1 MSAAAAYAELH
12 CVSNFSFLRGASSPA
27 ELIITAKAQGY
38 TALAVTDE
46 CSFAGLVHAL
56 EAAEQLGFR
65 LIVGAEFQ
73 LVDGLRCVLL
83 APTRNA
89 YSQISA
95 LITRGRID
103 CEKGS
108 YRLTRDDIAG
118 LPMHDCLALWLPS
131 AAPVTED
138 ALWFASQFPQRAWIA
153 VELHRGPED
162 AARLQAL
169 QKLGKQCGLPCT
181 AAGDVHMHTR
191 KHRALQD
198 TVTAI
203 RHGLTLGEC
212 GARLFPNGE
221 RHLRRREDLA
231 ELYPPA
237 LLEESVAIA
246 ARCTFN
252 LRELKYGYPAE
263 TVPKGYTPHE
273 WLRKLT
279 YRGWRKRWPD
289 GGTQRVAKQIED
301 ELKLI
306 AELEYEA
313 FFLTVYNVV
322 RYARRRKILCQGR
335 GSAANSAVCYALGI
349 TEVNPMEQRLLFGR
363 FISKERKEPPDIDV
377 DFEHQR
383 REEVMQYIFRKYGR
397 QRAALAA
404 TVIRYRP
411 RSALR
416 DVGKALGIAADDVD
430 RLAKSLAWW
439 DQPEDVLLQRLQ
451 ELGFDPK
458 APLVQRWM
466 NLAGKLLGAPRHLSQ
481 HVGGFVI
488 SDQPISELVP
498 IENAS
503 MPNRTVIQ
511 WDKDDL
517 EFLGLLKV
525 DCLAL
530 GMLSAIRRALELT
543 AAIGGPATMAEIP
556 RNDEKTFAM
565 IQRAETV
572 GVFQI
577 ESRAQMSMLPRL
589 KPKTFYDLVIQIA
602 IVRPGPIQ
610 GGMVH
615 PYLKRR
621 KNPAAVEYPNKELK
635 AVLSRTLGV
644 PLFQEQVIEI
654 AQVAAGFT
662 AGEADQLRRSMA
674 AWKSHGNLEPMRDR
688 LLAGMLDR
696 GYRQEFAEQI
706 FEMIKGFGS
715 YGFPES
721 HSASFA
727 LLAYVS
733 AYLKCHHPAAFFAA
747 LVNSQPMGF
756 YAPAQLIREARRS
769 DVSVRPVDVTCSD
782 WDCTLESH
790 PTSTTLDKVAI
801 RLGMRLIE
809 GFDETTATRLVA
821 ARTER
826 RFGSLEDFA
835 TRAITDPRKREALVR
850 ADALRT
856 LAGDRHTTGWHMQGI
871 EALPGFLANRSVSE
885 PQQPMRRPREG
896 EEILADYRSTGL
908 TLRRHPLAL
917 LRRRLKK
924 LGILTAA
931 DLVALPHGQQ
941 VRIAGIVLHRQR
953 PPTAKGTMFM
963 TLEDETGTH
972 NLIVRQDVLEAQRA
986 SLLGGRLLL
995 LVARFQKIEGV
1006 TQLVASHA
1014 EDATRWI
1021 GDLGVVSRDFI

>member
-1 MSAAAAYAELH
+1 MSRAPDYAELH
-12 CVSNFSFLRGASSPA
+12 CLSNFSFLRGASSPE
-27 ELIITAKAQGY
+27 ELIVTANTRGY

-46 CSFAGLVHAL
+46 CSFSGVVRAL
-56 EAAEQLGFR
+56 EAAEKLGFK
-65 LIVGAEFQ
+65 LIVGAEFR
-73 LVDGLRCVLL
+73 LADDLRCVLL
-83 APTRNA
+83 ASNRSA
-89 YSQISA
+89 YAQISA

-103 CEKGS
+103 NEKGR
-108 YRLTRDDIAG
+108 YRLTRDDVAA
-118 LPMHDCLALWLPS
+118 LPLHDCLALWLPPAMPS
-131 AAPVTED
+131 IED
-138 ALWFASQFPQRAWIA
+138 AQWLAAQFPQRTWIA
-153 VELHRGPED
+153 VELHRGPD
-162 AARLQAL
+162 DGTRLRSL
-169 QKLGKQCGLPCT
+169 QQLGEHCNLPCM
-181 AAGDVHMHTR
+181 AAGDVHMHVR
-191 KHRALQD
+191 QRRRLQD

-203 RHGLTLGEC
+203 RHGLTLAEC
-212 GARLFPNGE
+212 GARLFTNGE

-231 ELYPPA
+231 ELYPHA
-237 LLEESVAIA
+237 LLEETVAIA
-246 ARCTFN
+246 ERCTFN
-252 LRELKYGYPAE
+252 LRELKYDYPKE
-263 TVPKGYTPHE
+263 TVAPGYTSSA

-279 YRGWRKRWPD
+279 YRGYRNRWPD
-289 GGTQRVAKQIED
+289 GGTRAIAKQIED
-301 ELKLI
+301 ELALI
-306 AELEYEA
+306 AELGYEA

-322 RYARRRKILCQGR
+322 RYARRKKILCQGR

-349 TEVNPMEQRLLFGR
+349 TNVNPAEQRLLFGR
-363 FISKERKEPPDIDV
+363 FISRERKEPPDIDV

-416 DVGKALGIAADDVD
+416 DVGRALGVAPDDID

-439 DQPEDVLLQRLQ
+439 DQPKDVLLQRLQ
-451 ELGFDPK
+451 ELGFDPR
-458 APLVQRWM
+458 APLVRRWM
-466 NLAGKLLGAPRHLSQ
+466 NLAGELLGAPRHLSQ

-488 SDQPISELVP
+488 SDQPVSELVP

-517 EFLGLLKV
+517 EFMGLLKV

-530 GMLSAIRRALELT
+530 GMLSAIRRALALT
-543 AAIGGPATMAEIP
+543 AAQGGPVTMTDVPHGDTATY
-556 RNDEKTFAM
+556 AM
-565 IQRAETV
+565 IQAADTV

-589 KPKTFYDLVIQIA
+589 KPETFYDLVIQIA

-621 KNPAAVEYPNKELK
+621 KNPNAVEYPSEALQH
-635 AVLSRTLGV
+635 VLGRTLGV

-654 AQVAAGFT
+654 AQVAAGFS

-674 AWKSHGNLEPMRDR
+674 AWKSNGNLEPMRNR

-696 GYRQEFAEQI
+696 GYTQAFAEQI

-756 YAPAQLIREARRS
+756 YAPAQLIREARRAG
-769 DVSVRPVDVTCSD
+769 VSVQPVDVTLSD
-782 WDCTLESH
+782 WDCTLERASH
-790 PTSTTLDKVAI
+790 DDLDKRYAI
-801 RLGMRLIE
+801 RLGLRMVQGL
-809 GFDETTATRLVA
+809 DETGGHRIVA
-821 ARTER
+821 MRKQQA
-826 RFGSLEDFA
+826 FSSLEDFVKRTA
-835 TRAITDPRKREALVR
+835 LDPRMRQAVVQ
-850 ADALRT
+850 ADALQSIS
-856 LAGDRHTTGWHMQGI
+856 GHRHASGWHMHGI
-871 EALPGFLANRSVSE
+871 ETLPGFLADHSATE
-885 PQQPMRRPREG
+885 PQQTTRHPKEG
-896 EEILADYRSTGL
+896 ENILADYRSTGL

-917 LRRRLKK
+917 LRPRLNR
-924 LGILTAA
+924 LNIRTAVELLA
-931 DLVALPHGQQ
+931 MSHGKQ

-972 NLIVRQDVLEAQRA
+972 NLIVRKDLVETQRA
-986 SLLGGRLLL
+986 TLLGAQLL
-995 LVARFQKIEGV
+995 LVSAKLQKIEGV

-1014 EDATRWI
+1014 KDATPWM
-1021 GDLGVVSRDFI
+1021 GELAVASRDFR